1 MLYEKIV
8 PKDLAEF
15 TGERLRQ
22 SLFFYKITTRVTR
35 TSSKKMAFFI
45 YNPETCQKD
54 SHAPSSCMIKQLLEV
69 IS

>member
-35 TSSKKMAFFI
+35 TSSKKTPAHVDFSKFCEVTVSDCLCRCSNSQFF
-45 YNPETCQKD
+45 PQ
-54 SHAPSSCMIKQLLEV
+54 
-69 IS
+69 